1 MTFTFAS
8 GFVVGAFMVGALA
21 SLLLPTGVFI
31 SLAIWLS
38 RSSRRFSERR
48 SGQPP
53 VATPASTP
61 GQMSAQSATAPPAQA
76 PPAAQAPPPARARH
90 PRRPLPPRPGGAQD
104 TPGET
109 PPDTPEPGV
118 R

>member
-31 SLAIWLS
+31 SLAIWLT
-38 RSSRRFSERR
+38 RSARRFREPV
-48 SGQPP
+48 GQPP
-53 VATPASTP
+53 VAAPSGTP

-76 PPAAQAPPPARARH
+76 PPAAQTPPAPVAPAPAPP
-90 PRRPLPPRPGGAQD
+90 AQ
-104 TPGET
+104 T
-109 PPDTPEPGV
+109 PPDIPEPGV
-118 R
+118 Q

>member
-31 SLAIWLS
+31 SLAIWLT
-38 RSSRRFSERR
+38 RSARRFREPV
-48 SGQPP
+48 GQPP
-53 VATPASTP
+53 VAAPSGTP

-76 PPAAQAPPPARARH
+76 PPAQAAPASAPPAQTPPAQ
-90 PRRPLPPRPGGAQD
+90 GWGAQD
-104 TPGET
+104 PPAET
-109 PPDTPEPGV
+109 PPDSPEPGV
-118 R
+118 Q